1 LRGIK
6 KTTHDRPRAR
16 FRRSHKPMTSPAGSD
31 LPAPADAP
39 QVRVAAADSARK
51 LELSGAWTL
60 RALQP
65 RLRAL
70 EAALGQSGPV
80 EWDLTRIQ
88 TLDHTGAL
96 LLWRAWGRRLPE
108 GLEVKSE
115 HAALFERLEAREP
128 RPIRRGSRRL
138 VGPIEVLGRGVLTF
152 ARNVAGFMVL
162 LGRVA
167 LELVSLVRHP
177 ARIPWRE
184 ISANIYR
191 TGAQALA
198 ITALV
203 GFLVGVVLSYLS
215 AQQLRMFGAEVYIVN
230 LLGVAIV
237 RELGPVLAAILVAG
251 RSGSAMT
258 AQIGVMRVTEELD
271 ALAVMGIP
279 HTLRLVLPKTV
290 ALAIAMPLLILWTN
304 AVALIGGMVSA
315 QLQLGID
322 YRYFIANL
330 PPSVPISNLW
340 LGLAKGVVFGIFIAL
355 TACHFG
361 LRVKPNTESLGE
373 GTTNS
378 VVTAITLVIVIDAIF
393 AVLFRKVGSF
403 LH

>member
-1 LRGIK
+1 M
-6 KTTHDRPRAR
+6 RP
-16 FRRSHKPMTSPAGSD
+16 
-31 LPAPADAP
+31 
-39 QVRVAAADSARK
+39 
-51 LELSGAWTL
+51 
-60 RALQP
+60 
-65 RLRAL
+65 
-70 EAALGQSGPV
+70 
-80 EWDLTRIQ
+80 
-88 TLDHTGAL
+88 
-96 LLWRAWGRRLPE
+96 
-108 GLEVKSE
+108 E
-115 HAALFERLEAREP
+115 HAALFDRLQEREP
-128 RPIRRGSRRL
+128 RPIRRAGRRRL
-138 VGPIEVLGRGVLTF
+138 MGPIEVLGRGMLSF
-152 ARNVAGFMVL
+152 GRNAGGFTVL

-167 LELVSLVRHP
+167 FDVFRVIRLP

-184 ISANIYR
+184 ISANVYR
-191 TGAQALA
+191 TGAQALG

-215 AQQLRMFGAEVYIVN
+215 AQQLRAFGAEVYVVN
-230 LLGVAIV
+230 LLGVAII

-290 ALAIAMPLLILWTN
+290 ALAIALPLLILWTN
-304 AVALIGGMVSA
+304 AIALLGGMVCA
-315 QLQLGID
+315 QFQLGID
-322 YRYFIANL
+322 WRYFVANL
-330 PPSVPISNLW
+330 PPAVPISNLW

-361 LRVKPNTESLGE
+361 LRIKPNTESLGE

-393 AVLFRKVGSF
+393 AVLFRNVGSF

>member
-1 LRGIK
+1 
-6 KTTHDRPRAR
+6 
-16 FRRSHKPMTSPAGSD
+16 MSPAESTGA
-31 LPAPADAP
+31 APGAAMP
-39 QVRVAAADSARK
+39 EVKRTGGGAVALA
-51 LELSGAWTL
+51 GAWTL
-60 RALQP
+60 RSLQP
-65 RLRAL
+65 SLHSL
-70 EAALGQSGPV
+70 QNELGQADAAR
-80 EWDLTRIQ
+80 WDLTGID

-96 LLWRAWGRRLPE
+96 LLWRAWGRRMPE
-108 GLEVKSE
+108 AVDIRPE

-128 RPIRRGSRRL
+128 RPIRRGRRRFI
-138 VGPIEVLGRGVLTF
+138 GPIEALGRGILSF
-152 ARNVAGFMVL
+152 ARNLAGMTVL

-167 LELVSLVRHP
+167 LEAMRLVRHP
-177 ARIPWRE
+177 GRTPWRE

-191 TGAQALA
+191 TGAQALG

-203 GFLVGVVLSYLS
+203 GFLVGVVLSYLT
-215 AQQLRMFGAEVYIVN
+215 AQQLRNFGADVYIVN

-279 HTLRLVLPKTV
+279 HTLRLVLPKTI
-290 ALAIAMPLLILWTN
+290 ALAVAMPLLIVWTD
-304 AVALIGGMVSA
+304 AIALVGGMVCA
-315 QLQLGID
+315 QFQLGID
-322 YRYFIANL
+322 WRYFLANL
-330 PPSVPISNLW
+330 PPAVPISNLY

-393 AVLFRKVGSF
+393 AVLFRNVGSF
-403 LH
+403 LS